1 MDNTQ
6 RTSPTRCLNLD
17 VDARGKAQFVERFDR
32 LGRGL
37 DDIDQTLV
45 RANLE
50 LLPRFLIDVR
60 AAEHRV
66 AFDPRRKGNR
76 PVHDRVRAL
85 GRVDDLRRTLIE
97 HGVIVGFHPDA
108 NDFLRVTSHQ
118 TDSRLV

>member
-1 MDNTQ
+1 MLLLRCCPLPVVHRSPHERRTMDNTQ

-50 LLPRFLIDVR
+50 LLP
-60 AAEHRV
+60 
-66 AFDPRRKGNR
+66 
-76 PVHDRVRAL
+76 
-85 GRVDDLRRTLIE
+85 
-97 HGVIVGFHPDA
+97 
-108 NDFLRVTSHQ
+108 
-118 TDSRLV
+118 